1 MVLKAR
7 DYGFIGLKLKGLIF
21 YKSGHKRARGQKN
34 IRRLERDA
42 FKENVGLKLTI
53 MNKDDD

>member
-21 YKSGHKRARGQKN
+21 YKSGNLGTTGD
-34 IRRLERDA
+34 EYS
-42 FKENVGLKLTI
+42 
-53 MNKDDD
+53 

>member
-21 YKSGHKRARGQKN
+21 YKSGNQRARAMN
-34 IRRLERDA
+34 IRKSERGIV
-42 FKENVGLKLTI
+42 KENVESRLTSYE
-53 MNKDDD
+53 

>member
-21 YKSGHKRARGQKN
+21 SERNESARHEYLAVGADICSLKMRSGRCKF
-34 IRRLERDA
+34 E
-42 FKENVGLKLTI
+42 
-53 MNKDDD
+53 